1 MRHSKI
7 IIGVAILATA
17 FLANCSAT
25 GTNQTESPAAN
36 SNEDVGVAINALFS
50 SDQSQSQSG
59 LNVEQGSACEDFG
72 GGPTGISTSTTVAAG
87 HYGVSSDGYDVA
99 SSTTCTNGLPIKTW
113 EITTPV
119 IMDCEDGN
127 VTFAAGSK
135 GVFID
140 DGTGNSTNIYGFF
153 VIGSTRFYCD
163 VVIEHPQGGA
173 EVFTASCEQE
183 QSDGSRSTVDQATT
197 GNSCQSPE

>member
-1 MRHSKI
+1 MKHAKI

-25 GTNQTESPAAN
+25 GTNQTESPAAD
-36 SNEDVGVAINALFS
+36 SNENVGVAINALFS
-50 SDQSQSQSG
+50 SDQSQSQSA
-59 LNVEQGSACEDFG
+59 LNLEERDACVDS
-72 GGPTGISTSTTVAAG
+72 GGPTGIAVSTTVATG

-99 SSTTCTNGLPIKTW
+99 SATTCSSELPLKTW
-113 EITTPV
+113 EITSAV
-119 IMDCEDGN
+119 EMDCEDGN
-127 VTFAAGSK
+127 VTFAVGSR

-140 DGTGNSTNIYGFF
+140 DLQGNNTNIYGVF
-153 VIGSTRFYCD
+153 IIDGINFYCD
-163 VVIEHPQGGA
+163 VVIEHPNGE

-183 QSDGSRSTVDQATT
+183 QSDGSRSVVEQATA